1 MPQQPNDILHYYRL
15 ASQQAALAQTPE
27 EEAAAYRQGV
37 NFCEDSRVCR
47 LDDSIKR
54 NSVMF
59 WSYNNIGD
67 ALLKKGRSLLGFKAA
82 SKNYAEVLHSYD
94 QALHSAR
101 DAAEKISTLN
111 KMAQT
116 YRLMGDKENWI
127 KTEEKVIENLADSF
141 KRPAYLKLAEQAD
154 DLSLA
159 AALTEKALDYVLAET
174 VSLRQK
180 FRNLL
185 DICSRLEKLY
195 RRLKDGRNRTRLLEL
210 KRKTVRLLMSA
221 LENKIIRETDSRRKY
236 VLYDELMRLGNH
248 YLEDDRLWKVQ
259 ILQLLKSELAEGEV
273 WHLDGTKY
281 SRKIIDKML
290 RKI

>member
-1 MPQQPNDILHYYRL
+1 
-15 ASQQAALAQTPE
+15 
-27 EEAAAYRQGV
+27 
-37 NFCEDSRVCR
+37 
-47 LDDSIKR
+47 
-54 NSVMF
+54 MF

-159 AALTEKALDYVLAET
+159 AALTEKALDYVLAEM